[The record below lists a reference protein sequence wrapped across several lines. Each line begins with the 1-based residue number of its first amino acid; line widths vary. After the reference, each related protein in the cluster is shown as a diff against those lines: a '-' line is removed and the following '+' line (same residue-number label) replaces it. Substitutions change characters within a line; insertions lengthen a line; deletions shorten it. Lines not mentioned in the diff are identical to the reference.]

1 MARKRRR
8 PRRPKPNPQWGTPPV
23 WQGLSSG
30 GTNTVNVTAGPQAG
44 SSFHTANTGVPAGQP
59 QWSVGP
65 FQGPSGG
72 GSAAAPGGSSAG
84 PGAPGAPSPF
94 DPQYDASVAGLGVRR
109 DDALADIAYDEG
121 ELKQEFGFDDPSN
134 PFSRARLLQRSYD
147 EQKNRTTNSYASMGQ
162 LYSGAVQNARS
173 SDTHNYDVAHD
184 SLRRDY
190 DRALEAF
197 RRGKRDANRGYDEG
211 VVGAAGERLDR
222 QLGQPVEDPGG
233 APQQQSGGVSWAT
246 WNRWTP
252 AQRARYRDRHR
263 NQWSQF
269 RPR

>member
-1 MARKRRR
+1 MARRRRR
-8 PRRPKPNPQWGTPPV
+8 PRRKPNPQWGAPPT

-30 GTNTVNVTAGPQAG
+30 GTNTVNVTAGPAAG

-197 RRGKRDANRGYDEG
+197 RRGRRDANRGYDEG

-222 QLGQPVEDPGG
+222 SLSQPVEDPG
-233 APQQQSGGVSWAT
+233 APPSTSNLPPGYHTWDLAKRRRYWA
-246 WNRWTP
+246 R
-252 AQRARYRDRHR
+252 RRKAR
-263 NQWSQF
+263 N
-269 RPR
+269 

>member
-1 MARKRRR
+1 MARRRRR
-8 PRRPKPNPQWGTPPV
+8 PRRKPNPQWGTPPV

-197 RRGKRDANRGYDEG
+197 RRGRRDANRGYDEG

-222 QLGQPVEDPGG
+222 SLSQPVEDPG
-233 APQQQSGGVSWAT
+233 APPSTSNLPPGYHTWDLAKRRRYWA
-246 WNRWTP
+246 R
-252 AQRARYRDRHR
+252 RRKAR
-263 NQWSQF
+263 N
-269 RPR
+269 